1 MKKPLAIGV
10 AAAIALGSTFSIGAS
25 SPANAMPLG
34 LNALAVKDA
43 AQSDVIDVHWR
54 RHRRGAAFAGL
65 ALGVIGAI
73 IAHDAY
79 RRHHRRHYYGS
90 YGYYGP
96 PPCIRRHG
104 VVYCR

>member
-10 AAAIALGSTFSIGAS
+10 AAAIALGSTFSIGAP
-25 SPANAMPLG
+25 SPASAMPLG
-34 LNALAVKDA
+34 TNALAVKESA
-43 AQSDVIDVHWR
+43 PSDVIDVHRWR
-54 RHRRGAAFAGL
+54 RHRGAAFAGL

-79 RRHHRRHYYGS
+79 RRHHRRHHYY